1 MYKVLLV
8 DDEPIIVEGL
18 SRSIPWERWNCRV
31 VATANDG
38 TEGKNLIEKERPD
51 IVFMDIC
58 MPEMNG
64 LQMIAALN
72 SQFPDLEVSVL
83 TGYRDFEYAKE
94 AVHLEIEEYILKP
107 LNAAEIT
114 KVFEDLKKKLDQ

>member
-1 MYKVLLV
+1 
-8 DDEPIIVEGL
+8 
-18 SRSIPWERWNCRV
+18 
-31 VATANDG
+31 
-38 TEGKNLIEKERPD
+38 
-51 IVFMDIC
+51 MDIC

-94 AVHLEIEEYILKP
+94 AIRLGVTRFLLKP
-107 LNAAEIT
+107 SNMDELEEAIECMCANLNLAHFFARVQKQVGISANEYRNSGAWKIDQ
-114 KVFEDLKKKLDQ
+114 KVL